1 MNCSSASSS
10 RSLRSS
16 KHLRSPQEAAYSG
29 TPLPKRA
36 RTPFE
41 VFVDQELI
49 SLLNHQEFSISKEV
63 VDSIHDGLM
72 KRWQTMS
79 KEEMR
84 LYEDLVLAASLDSD
98 YAGIVRSSLAQKEDN
113 AVADHTAPN
122 HVALS
127 LSRSV
132 CFLAGASGPP
142 R

>member
-1 MNCSSASSS
+1 
-10 RSLRSS
+10 
-16 KHLRSPQEAAYSG
+16 
-29 TPLPKRA
+29 
-36 RTPFE
+36 